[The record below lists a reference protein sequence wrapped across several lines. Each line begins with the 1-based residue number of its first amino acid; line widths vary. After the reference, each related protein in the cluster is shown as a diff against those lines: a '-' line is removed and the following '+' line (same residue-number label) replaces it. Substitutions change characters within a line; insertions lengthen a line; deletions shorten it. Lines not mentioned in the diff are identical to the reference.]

1 MVLRNIVIASIVVLA
16 STVVNAQTPV
26 AAQVPAEALHQVK
39 VFETNLRAAIEKA
52 AGQLADRAKQVV
64 PDIELHF
71 ETPIRIY
78 SAVMPSGE
86 GIVFFVEVPAIEGS
100 SAQLWE
106 IRRLLMAQAPKP
118 NSNNPRVANPV
129 NPGLVPGMPIDP
141 SWMTEPEK
149 EYAEFTR
156 LSLADAMLDNAFALP
171 LKEGQ
176 VLTLVVGVAGSPGQ
190 PAAIGAP
197 DRKLYL
203 SMKAED
209 LLALR
214 QNRIGRD
221 EARTR
226 ISERR
231 Y

>member
-1 MVLRNIVIASIVVLA
+1 VVLRNVLIASVVVVA
-16 STVVNAQTPV
+16 GTVVHAQTPV
-26 AAQVPAEALHQVK
+26 AAQVPAQALHQVK
-39 VFETNLRAAIEKA
+39 VFEANLKAAIEKA
-52 AGQLADRAKQVV
+52 ADQLADRAKQVV
-64 PDIELHF
+64 PDIKLTF
-71 ETPIRIY
+71 ETPIRTY
-78 SAVMPSGE
+78 SAVMPNGE
-86 GIVFFVEVPAIEGS
+86 GILFFVEVPAIEGT
-100 SAQLWE
+100 SAKMWDLYRSMLE
-106 IRRLLMAQAPKP
+106 SPRP
-118 NSNNPRVANPV
+118 NPNNPRMSNST

-156 LSLADAMLDNAFALP
+156 QSLVDAMLDNAFALP

-176 VLTLVVGVAGSPGQ
+176 TLTLVVGVAGSPG
-190 PAAIGAP
+190 PSAIGEPA
-197 DRKLYL
+197 RKLYL

-214 QNRIGRD
+214 QNKIGRD